1 MKQILPI
8 LLAALPAALAAQQP
22 SQRPARDSV
31 RADSARTQSLPS
43 VRVTV
48 TTASQRLDAVPW
60 AVGVVGARELRRG
73 QPTVNLDEALASI
86 PGVYVANR
94 YNYAVDS
101 RVAIRGFGARAN
113 FGLRGVKVLLD
124 GIPQTLPDGQ
134 SQITN
139 IELGAIDRV
148 EVLRGSTSSL
158 HGNGSAG
165 VLAFATDLSSPTPF
179 QQVARVTG
187 GSFGLLKLQ
196 SRTSGRIGRA
206 AGMLSLSRLTT
217 DGTRQWSAAEVR
229 QLNGAVDYALSDATT
244 AQVRVNLA
252 DVPRAENPGALTLAE
267 YLVNRDSG
275 AAVNQRR
282 RADKLTTQ
290 NQLSLTLRRTPRE
303 DEQYQVSVYGTTRDV
318 RNALAA
324 APPGVPASSNASI
337 YATLDRAFYGVRASG
352 VRPLGAGPRAATL
365 TAGLDAQRMT
375 DDRRNRRATA
385 GRPTTPA
392 TDTLLLYQIEDVAS
406 VGPFAQL
413 AWPVRGKL
421 LVSAGG
427 RYDWVRFLAE
437 DRFLADGDNSAN
449 RAMPAWSG
457 HLGLTVTESPAFAP
471 YVNLS
476 TSFETPTTTELQ
488 LRADGLGG
496 FNPDL
501 GPQRTRSFELG
512 ARGALVAGRVNWNVA
527 GYLARVSD
535 AIVQFA
541 ELNGRAYFRN
551 AGRTNNDGLELG
563 ASALVVPG
571 VSVNAA
577 YTYSRF
583 RFADYRQQRVA
594 AGRVVVDTLDGNY
607 IPGVPLHFLRTGL
620 RSSLPFGLTLDADH
634 TWASQLVADDLNAIT
649 VPDWGHGVLNARVA
663 GTARLGGTR
672 LEPFVGVQNALN
684 QGYVG
689 AVTVNGAGGRVLE
702 PAPLRNFFLG
712 MEVAFG
718 R

>member
-1 MKQILPI
+1 MKTHIPI

-22 SQRPARDSV
+22 ARDSV
-31 RADSARTQSLPS
+31 RTDSARTQALPS

-48 TTASQRLDAVPW
+48 TAASQRLDAVPW
-60 AVGVVGARELRRG
+60 AVGVVGQREIRRG

-101 RVAIRGFGARAN
+101 RIAIRGFGARAN

-165 VLAFATDLSSPTPF
+165 VLAFSTDLSSSTPL
-179 QQVARVTG
+179 QQVARVTA

-196 SRTSGRIGRA
+196 TRTSGRIGRA
-206 AGMLSLSRLTT
+206 TGALSLSRLTV
-217 DGTRQWSAAEVR
+217 DGARQWSAAEVR
-229 QLNGAVDYALSDATT
+229 QLNGALDYAVSDVTT
-244 AQVRVNLA
+244 AQLRLNLA
-252 DVPRAENPGALTLAE
+252 DVPRAENPGALTRAE
-267 YLVNRDSG
+267 YAANRDSG
-275 AAVNQRR
+275 AAANQLR
-282 RADKLTTQ
+282 RADKRTTQ
-290 NQLSLTLRRTPRE
+290 NQLSATLRRAPRE
-303 DEQYQVSVYGTTRDV
+303 GEEYQVSVYGTTRDV

-324 APPGVPASSNASI
+324 APPGSPATSNASL

-352 VRPLGAGPRAATL
+352 VRPLGDGPRAATL

-385 GRPTTPA
+385 GRPTQA
-392 TDTLLLYQIEDVAS
+392 TDTLLLNQIEDVAS

-413 AWPVRGKL
+413 AWPVRERL
-421 LVSAGG
+421 LLSAGA
-427 RYDWVRFLAE
+427 RYDHVRFLAE
-437 DRFLADGDNSAN
+437 DRFLGDGDNSAN

-457 HLGLTVTESPAFAP
+457 HLGLTFTESPRFAP

-496 FNPDL
+496 FNPEL
-501 GPQRTRSFELG
+501 GPQRTRSVELG
-512 ARGALVAGRVNWNVA
+512 ARGALAVGRVSWNVA

-551 AGRTNNDGLELG
+551 AGRSNNDGLELG
-563 ASALVVPG
+563 ASAAVAPG
-571 VSVNAA
+571 VSLNAA

-583 RFADYRQQRVA
+583 RFADYRQQRVVRGA
-594 AGRVVVDTLDGNY
+594 VVVDTLDGNFV
-607 IPGVPLHFLRTGL
+607 PGVPLHFLRTGL
-620 RSSLPFGLTLDADH
+620 RTSLGRSLTLDMDH
-634 TWASQLVADDLNAIT
+634 TWASRLVADDLNTIT
-649 VPDWGHGVLNARVA
+649 VPDWGRGVLSARVA
-663 GTARLGGTR
+663 GTMRLGGTR
-672 LEPFVGVQNALN
+672 LEPFAGVQNAFD

-689 AVTVNGAGGRVLE
+689 AVTVNGFGGRVLE

-712 MEVAFG
+712 MEIGFG